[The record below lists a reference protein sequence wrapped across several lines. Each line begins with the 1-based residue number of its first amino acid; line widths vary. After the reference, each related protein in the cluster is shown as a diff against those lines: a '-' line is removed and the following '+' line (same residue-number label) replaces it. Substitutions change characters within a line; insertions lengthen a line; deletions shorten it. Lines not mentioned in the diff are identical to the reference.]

1 MSALFSIIVP
11 SLNQPEYL
19 EKCLESIIGQ
29 DGVDLEIIVI
39 DGGSSEESLNRLRR
53 YEKHLTH
60 FVSEPD
66 NGQADAINKGLAAA
80 DGSIVGWLNTDDF
93 YEPQGLSA
101 IAEAYREEPDRPFYL
116 GNGYRIDTYTERKT
130 LYYPADFEFQREA
143 LLWGENP
150 ILQPAAFINAKALA
164 GLSPP
169 LDPNLHYAMD
179 TDLWIR
185 LSATGNPLF
194 VDRVVANN
202 REHPATKTS
211 TGGWRR
217 FEEIRQVAQRHTG
230 CPLTPG
236 ALHVLLSN
244 IDECAQNPDL
254 ASRCAPLFA
263 EKLEELWQ
271 QTGLSVDM
279 LSIDL
284 QRDAHYAPS
293 IPSGGGEQLEVEAE
307 NFRKALVVLE
317 KDRIARGAQVEELV
331 KTITSLTGQISQKE
345 GQIKE
350 LTEWLRESETDRAA
364 RLENNDKLTDLI
376 KDRDSV
382 IVELREE
389 IKMLQQ
395 PFWKKLARRR

>member
-1 MSALFSIIVP
+1 
-11 SLNQPEYL
+11 
-19 EKCLESIIGQ
+19 
-29 DGVDLEIIVI
+29 
-39 DGGSSEESLNRLRR
+39 
-53 YEKHLTH
+53 
-60 FVSEPD
+60 
-66 NGQADAINKGLAAA
+66 
-80 DGSIVGWLNTDDF
+80 
-93 YEPQGLSA
+93 
-101 IAEAYREEPDRPFYL
+101 
-116 GNGYRIDTYTERKT
+116 
-130 LYYPADFEFQREA
+130 
-143 LLWGENP
+143 
-150 ILQPAAFINAKALA
+150 
-164 GLSPP
+164 
-169 LDPNLHYAMD
+169 MD

-202 REHPATKTS
+202 REHPATKTL
-211 TGGWRR
+211 TGGWKR
-217 FEEIRQVAQRHTG
+217 FEEIRQVAQSHTG

-244 IDECAQNPDL
+244 IDECARDPDL
-254 ASRCAPLFA
+254 ASRCAPLFT

-293 IPSGGGEQLEVEAE
+293 IPSGGGEQLEAKAE

-317 KDRIARGAQVEELV
+317 EDRIARGEQVEELV

-350 LTEWLRESETDRAA
+350 LTEWLRECEADRAA

-382 IVELREE
+382 IAELREE
-389 IKMLQQ
+389 IKMLRQ
-395 PFWKKLARRR
+395 PFWKKLTGRRYE